1 MLNEGEKC
9 RKSTYYSIMNNALP
23 TWGKALLCCLQAYS
37 SISERLLT
45 KLLKKLLV
53 VSTGAYLT

>member
-9 RKSTYYSIMNNALP
+9 RKSTYCSIMNNALP

-53 VSTGAYLT
+53 VSMGA